1 MQITVPYVDLISFS
15 SYKYYSYPDWVIQ
28 ALPDE
33 DSPKKRK
40 ATILVCNSSMQVQLC
55 NAAG

>member
-33 DSPKKRK
+33 DSPKKK
-40 ATILVCNSSMQVQLC
+40 EGNNFGLQLLH
-55 NAAG
+55 ASPAF